1 MATTPVDTPTQPLT
15 MDEILP
21 YIGEFGKF
29 QILLEVAFCVMVIP
43 SSMLILVP
51 YFAQDSPPW
60 TCLLNSTVCRLN
72 GTFDS
77 YSRFYQYRCNMPR
90 SEWEFTKQKEYSI
103 VTQFDLY
110 CDTEMYSYLATSSV
124 FISWAFGGVI
134 LGWVS
139 DRYGRRINMLISTT
153 FILLFG
159 FISSFSPNIWFYI
172 FARAVF
178 GFFTPGTYVQSI
190 VLISEFVGPKWRP
203 FAGIAISLLYAV
215 GVVIL
220 GVIAIFVQTWKTLMI
235 VITAPYFFILL
246 FFLAIPES
254 ARWLHVNGRNDEA
267 LAIFRKIAKC
277 NGKELPEVQLKKI
290 EEDCSTGIKHY
301 LYLFKPAKIATR
313 SLIQGYTWM
322 VCSLVFF
329 GVSFGAGDLSGH
341 ILRDYIITSLFD
353 IPAAVLAIYL
363 CNKIGRKKTT
373 IIPIF
378 IAGISCIAVSLIPK
392 KSGSKPSELVGL
404 RVSFGVLGRFCIT
417 LSYDAIYIWSTEM
430 YPTCVRSAAMGY
442 LQIFAHIGSSLA
454 PWVAKWLVAFHVVLP
469 FSIMGGLAVISAILL
484 LRLPETANKETLETL
499 ADQFE
504 MKGSHVKEV
513 DLKEE
518 KENVTEIKD
527 LTA

>member
-1 MATTPVDTPTQPLT
+1 
-15 MDEILP
+15 
-21 YIGEFGKF
+21 
-29 QILLEVAFCVMVIP
+29 
-43 SSMLILVP
+43 
-51 YFAQDSPPW
+51 
-60 TCLLNSTVCRLN
+60 
-72 GTFDS
+72 
-77 YSRFYQYRCNMPR
+77 
-90 SEWEFTKQKEYSI
+90 
-103 VTQFDLY
+103 
-110 CDTEMYSYLATSSV
+110 
-124 FISWAFGGVI
+124 
-134 LGWVS
+134 
-139 DRYGRRINMLISTT
+139 MLISTT

-159 FISSFSPNIWFYI
+159 FISSFSPSIWFYI

-178 GFFTPGTYVQSI
+178 GFFIPGTFIQSI

-203 FAGIAISLLYAV
+203 FAGIAIWLISAV
-215 GVVIL
+215 SVVIL
-220 GVIAIFVQTWKTLMI
+220 GVIAFFVQTWKTLMI

-290 EEDCSTGIKHY
+290 EDNCSSGIKHY
-301 LYLFKPAKIATR
+301 LHLFKPAKIAVR
-313 SLIQGYTWM
+313 SLLQGYTWM
-322 VCSLVFF
+322 VCGLVFF

-341 ILRDYIITSLFD
+341 IHRDYIITSLFD

-363 CNKIGRKKTT
+363 CNKIGRKKTV
-373 IIPIF
+373 IISMF

-404 RVSFGVLGRFCIT
+404 RVFFGVLGRFCIT
-417 LSYDAIYIWSTEM
+417 LSHDSIYIWSTEM

-518 KENVTEIKD
+518 KENVNEIKD